1 MISNLKIILIFHEI
15 KFCHYDFCC
24 ELPDCRHLHYDFCWN
39 HPDSFHITSSLF
51 LTLSTKRR
59 WVVGSAHIFTNLS
72 SGSSFC
78 SFQGNTKFYLYFS
91 TPRPL
96 KAFVHMHSFT
106 PQSAMMPEVRAL
118 PTPWRANTTCCHSN
132 KTRSQMQPL
141 HLAPF
146 SPPLYYL
153 YWFLL
158 VYLPFFALS
167 WQKRKGP
174 KWCLSIVIAVSTCA
188 LVSMLQNTSSLC
200 SCSHMDWFVCP

>member
-1 MISNLKIILIFHEI
+1 MILIFHEI

-39 HPDSFHITSSLF
+39 HPDSFHITSSPTF
-51 LTLSTKRR
+51 HRAQVFVRSKATPNF
-59 WVVGSAHIFTNLS
+59 VCI
-72 SGSSFC
+72 
-78 SFQGNTKFYLYFS
+78 S
-91 TPRPL
+91 TPHPQ

-141 HLAPF
+141 HLTPS

-174 KWCLSIVIAVSTCA
+174 EWCLSIVIAASTCVG
-188 LVSMLQNTSSLC
+188 VSMLQNTSSLC